1 MRRRQHRAEDA
12 PQPRPRTGSA
22 PPIRR
27 EIDPVLGQ
35 RRSQR
40 RCRALVAAEPV
51 ASQAGRAAVHTVDA
65 SWRRPAPSQTQPP
78 PPARHCDR
86 RPTRPDTPAAR
97 SSRCRAPP
105 AKLTTDSR
113 PGGCRRSSHP
123 EGRTRRLARAGLAAY
138 SVREAGFPST
148 SSLEAKSQNGDSL
161 VQRSGSLSLAA
172 APPPLHG
179 SELTRARARRA
190 NSSRARTSTRVTLL
204 GLRRHAAAAARRGG
218 FARRSAFGGS
228 RSCRRSWPRS
238 RPGAP
243 NWRRRYRR
251 VSRASR
257 TLPSS
262 RSSSATSSER
272 YVTVPCRNG
281 KL

>member
-78 PPARHCDR
+78 PPERHCDR

-105 AKLTTDSR
+105 AELTTDSR

-148 SSLEAKSQNGDSL
+148 SSPEAKSQNGDSL

-179 SELTRARARRA
+179 SELTRACARRA

-204 GLRRHAAAAARRGG
+204 GLRRHAAAAAVRALCDAWDGQLQPSKY
-218 FARRSAFGGS
+218 ARVALPGVEETFQVQGLNVVCADRSNCFLHRSPGHHSSLGPRVAFH
-228 RSCRRSWPRS
+228 
-238 RPGAP
+238 
-243 NWRRRYRR
+243 N
-251 VSRASR
+251 
-257 TLPSS
+257 
-262 RSSSATSSER
+262 
-272 YVTVPCRNG
+272 
-281 KL
+281 